1 MLTSVAYRGLS
12 PPMAAVE
19 QIDVE
24 LTIVV
29 GSAELPLAAA
39 LSLGRG
45 AVIPLGR
52 DALKPISILANGRK
66 IADGKVRLL
75 GDRIAVEVSGL

>member
-1 MLTSVAYRGLS
+1 MT
-12 PPMAAVE
+12 AVE
-19 QIDVE
+19 HVDVE
-24 LTIVV
+24 LTIVI

-66 IADGKVRLL
+66 IADGRVKLI
-75 GDRIAVEVSGL
+75 GDRVAIEVAP

>member
-1 MLTSVAYRGLS
+1 MLRSVASLGLS

-66 IADGKVRLL
+66 IADGRVKLV
-75 GDRIAVEVSGL
+75 GDRIAVEVADR

>member
-1 MLTSVAYRGLS
+1 
-12 PPMAAVE
+12 MAAVE
-19 QIDVE
+19 QVDVE

-52 DALKPISILANGRK
+52 DALKPISILANGKK
-66 IADGKVRLL
+66 IADGKVKLI
-75 GDRIAVEVSGL
+75 GDRIAVEVASR

>member
-1 MLTSVAYRGLS
+1 MS
-12 PPMAAVE
+12 AVE
-19 QIDVE
+19 QVEIE

-29 GSAELPLAAA
+29 GSAETPLAAA
-39 LSLGRG
+39 LALGRG

-52 DALKPISILANGRK
+52 DAIKPVAILANGKR

-75 GDRIAVEVSGL
+75 GERIAVEVAGPREKAAGDGEF

>member
-1 MLTSVAYRGLS
+1 MT
-12 PPMAAVE
+12 AVE
-19 QIDVE
+19 HVDVE
-24 LTIVV
+24 LTIVI
-29 GSAELPLAAA
+29 GSTELPLAAA

-66 IADGKVRLL
+66 IADGKVILF
-75 GDRIAVEVSGL
+75 GDRVAVEVAP

>member
-1 MLTSVAYRGLS
+1 M
-12 PPMAAVE
+12 PAVE

-29 GSAELPLAAA
+29 GSAELALAAA

-52 DALKPISILANGRK
+52 DVVKPLDILANGRK
-66 IADGKVRLL
+66 IAEGRVKLV
-75 GDRIAVEVSGL
+75 GDRVAVEVAG

>member
-1 MLTSVAYRGLS
+1 MLRSVASLGLS

-66 IADGKVRLL
+66 IADGRVKLI
-75 GDRIAVEVSGL
+75 GDRIAVEVADR

>member
-1 MLTSVAYRGLS
+1 
-12 PPMAAVE
+12 MAAVE
-19 QIDVE
+19 QVDVE

-66 IADGKVRLL
+66 IADGKVKLI
-75 GDRIAVEVSGL
+75 GDRIAIEVARS